1 MRDVAE
7 PSFDAILASR
17 LPAFSEPEA
26 VEVASRTFGLAASTA
41 TNLGSERDQ
50 TFLLQGAGGER
61 LAIMK
66 ISNAA
71 EDPATLDMEALAVL
85 HARRADPTLPV
96 ALPRLVPGADPEREG
111 AAAYRTTIDAPD
123 GSHFVRLYDVLTGH
137 GRSDPLA
144 LSDAAIGDWGEMT
157 ARLARA
163 LRGFTHPKAQRT
175 MLWDLQHALTTRSM
189 LPDIRDPD
197 RRAAVAEVLDRFE
210 ARVVPVWPTL
220 RAQCVHTD
228 FTIDNALVDDDGRI
242 TGIVD
247 FGDMSYSALTVD
259 IASVINSMAN
269 GRAGDELFRVSRL
282 VIDGYERVTPLE
294 PIELELMAEFIAA
307 RSAVDDR
314 DPRLAGGPRP
324 GGCRVRR
331 ALHGLGRG
339 HRPDHPRHRLG
350 RVRAP
355 ARGSATARS
364 GGAGGP
370 RRSPCRGPWTGA
382 RAPHLRAS
390 DPDGECS
397 RRLDDRHGRTPVPR
411 RVQQR
416 AVRRAQPSTGR
427 GRDRPP
433 GTAPQHEHAVSAPVG
448 DRARGA
454 ARGHLPGRPR
464 HGPVRQFRV
473 GGERPGVADGDRL
486 HRESRRAVH
495 DPRLPRHLGGQRR
508 PLARELGAGCRAGL
522 DRDLGAARH
531 VSRDE
536 RRPGGV
542 RGRARTPPVARVRA
556 RGDDP
561 RWRPDERRLLRPRP
575 GVRAGARPA
584 DAGRRWPVDRRRS
597 AGWPRPDGRGDV
609 VVPAVR
615 HHARLRHP
623 RQADGQRPPGG
634 RGHHPARDRGP
645 VRRRDRV
652 LQHVRRQPRVRGRGP
667 GRARRPRGRARPAT
681 SPGGRR
687 GTSGRHP

>member
-1 MRDVAE
+1 M
-7 PSFDAILASR
+7 PSWRPR

-26 VEVASRTFGLAASTA
+26 VEVAARTFGLAALTA

-66 ISNAA
+66 VSNAA

-96 ALPRLVPGADPEREG
+96 ALPRLVPGADPERDG
-111 AAAYRTTIDAPD
+111 AAAYRTTIEAPD

-210 ARVVPVWPTL
+210 ARVVPRWPTL

-307 RSAVDDR
+307 RSAVTI
-314 DPRLAGGPRP
+314 AI
-324 GGCRVRR
+324 
-331 ALHGLGRG
+331 
-339 HRPDHPRHRLG
+339 
-350 RVRAP
+350 P
-355 ARGSATARS
+355 AWR
-364 GGAGGP
+364 
-370 RRSPCRGPWTGA
+370 
-382 RAPHLRAS
+382 
-390 DPDGECS
+390 
-397 RRLDDRHGRTPVPR
+397 
-411 RVQQR
+411 
-416 AVRRAQPSTGR
+416 
-427 GRDRPP
+427 
-433 GTAPQHEHAVSAPVG
+433 
-448 DRARGA
+448 A
-454 ARGHLPGRPR
+454 ARGLEDAEFAERYTASAEAI
-464 HGPVRQFRV
+464 VRTILDT
-473 GGERPGVADGDRL
+473 GWD
-486 HRESRRAVH
+486 ESARR
-495 DPRLPRHLGGQRR
+495 
-508 PLARELGAGCRAGL
+508 LGAP
-522 DRDLGAARH
+522 
-531 VSRDE
+531 
-536 RRPGGV
+536 RRPGPAP
-542 RGRARTPPVARVRA
+542 RRISSLAEPRSLDRRSSPSPTSIRS
-556 RGDDP
+556 
-561 RWRPDERRLLRPRP
+561 RWR
-575 GVRAGARPA
+575 
-584 DAGRRWPVDRRRS
+584 
-597 AGWPRPDGRGDV
+597 
-609 VVPAVR
+609 VPA
-615 HHARLRHP
+615 A
-623 RQADGQRPPGG
+623 
-634 RGHHPARDRGP
+634 
-645 VRRRDRV
+645 
-652 LQHVRRQPRVRGRGP
+652 
-667 GRARRPRGRARPAT
+667 
-681 SPGGRR
+681 
-687 GTSGRHP
+687 SG